1 VWVSGRRDARTV
13 SDFFD
18 LVHRQRA
25 HRRFTDA
32 PVDDA
37 DVAKLLDAAVHAPSA
52 ENRQPWEFVVVRDPA
67 VRSSLFDYAEK
78 AWDAGGRAFAEARL
92 TPGLMADV
100 EHGIGGGGY
109 RDAPVVIV
117 VCADIER
124 GLEVTV
130 PSSIFPATQNLLLA
144 ATELGLA
151 SALTTISMGFTA
163 ELQEMLV
170 LPAHV
175 VPQAVIPIG
184 HPVKRLGPSKRDP
197 FEQHTHRDRYGNA
210 W

>member
-1 VWVSGRRDARTV
+1 MSE
-13 SDFFD
+13 FFD

-25 HRRFTDA
+25 HRRFTDE
-32 PVDDA
+32 PVDD
-37 DVAKLLDAAVHAPSA
+37 VTIGRLLDAAVHAPSA
-52 ENRQPWEFVVVRDPA
+52 ENRQPWEFVVVRDSEQRA
-67 VRSSLFDYAEK
+67 LLLDFAEK
-78 AWDAGGRAFAEARL
+78 AWDSGGREFAEARL
-92 TPGLMADV
+92 TAGLMADV

-109 RDAPVVIV
+109 RSAPVLIV
-117 VCADIER
+117 VAADIER

-144 ATELGLA
+144 ATALGLA

-163 ELQEMLV
+163 ELQEMLG

-184 HPVKRLGPSKRDP
+184 HPAKPLGPSKREP
-197 FEQHTHRDRYGNA
+197 FEAHTHRDRFGTP

>member
-1 VWVSGRRDARTV
+1 V

-25 HRRFTDA
+25 HRRFTDE
-32 PVDDA
+32 PVDD
-37 DVAKLLDAAVHAPSA
+37 DTIGRLLDAAVHAPSA
-52 ENRQPWEFVVVRDPA
+52 ENRQPWEFVVVQDPE
-67 VRSSLFDYAEK
+67 VRSSLLDYAEK
-78 AWDAGGRAFAEARL
+78 AWDGGGRAFAEARL

-109 RDAPVVIV
+109 RDAPVLIV
-117 VCADIER
+117 VAADIER

-144 ATELGLA
+144 ATDLGLA
-151 SALTTISMGFTA
+151 SALTTISMGFT
-163 ELQEMLV
+163 EDLQAMLG

-184 HPVKRLGPSKRDP
+184 HPVRPLGPSKREP
-197 FEQHTHRDRYGNA
+197 FQHHTHRDRFGTP

>member
-1 VWVSGRRDARTV
+1 M

-25 HRRFTDA
+25 HRSFTSE

-37 DVAKLLDAAVHAPSA
+37 TIGKLLDAAVHAPSA
-52 ENRQPWEFVVVRDPA
+52 ENRQPWEFVVVRDDA
-67 VRSSLFDYAEK
+67 QRTTLLDFAEK
-78 AWDAGGRAFAEARL
+78 AWEAGGRAFAEARL

-100 EHGIGGGGY
+100 EQGIGGGGY
-109 RDAPVVIV
+109 RDAPVLIV
-117 VCADIER
+117 VCADVDR

-144 ATELGLA
+144 ATALGLA
-151 SALTTISMGFTA
+151 SALTTISMGFTT
-163 ELQEMLV
+163 ELQHLLD

-175 VPQAVIPIG
+175 IPQAVIPIG
-184 HPVKRLGPSKRDP
+184 HPAKPLGPARREP
-197 FEQHTHRDRYGNA
+197 FEQHTHRDRYGHA

>member
-1 VWVSGRRDARTV
+1 MN
-13 SDFFD
+13 DFFD
-18 LVHRQRA
+18 LVHHQRA
-25 HRRFTDA
+25 YRTFSDE
-32 PVDDA
+32 PVEDDTIA
-37 DVAKLLDAAVHAPSA
+37 LLLDAAVHAPSA
-52 ENRQPWEFVVVRDPA
+52 ENRQPWEFVVVRDPE
-67 VRSSLFDYAEK
+67 VRSTLLDFAEK
-78 AWDAGGRAFAEARL
+78 AWDSGGREFAEARL

-100 EHGIGGGGY
+100 ERGIGGGGY
-109 RDAPVVIV
+109 RDAPVLIV
-117 VCADIER
+117 VAADIER
-124 GLEVTV
+124 GLAVTV

-151 SALTTISMGFTA
+151 SALTTISMGFT
-163 ELQEMLV
+163 EDLQAMLG

-197 FEQHTHRDRYGNA
+197 FETHTHRDRFGTP

>member
-1 VWVSGRRDARTV
+1 M

-18 LVHRQRA
+18 LVHHQRA
-25 HRRFTDA
+25 HRRFTDE

-37 DVAKLLDAAVHAPSA
+37 DVARLLDAAVHAPSA
-52 ENRQPWEFVVVRDPA
+52 ENRQPWEFVVVRDA
-67 VRSSLFDYAEK
+67 TLRSKLLDLAEQ
-78 AWDAGGRAFAEARL
+78 AWEGGGREFAEARL
-92 TPGLMADV
+92 PAGLMADV

-109 RDAPVVIV
+109 RDAPVLIV
-117 VCADIER
+117 VAADIER

-144 ATELGLA
+144 ATALGLA
-151 SALTTISMGFTA
+151 SALTTISMGFT
-163 ELQEMLV
+163 EDLQKMLD

-175 VPQAVIPIG
+175 VPQAIIPIG
-184 HPVKRLGPSKRDP
+184 HPVKQLGPSKRDP
-197 FEQHTHRDRYGNA
+197 YEGHTHRDRYGTS